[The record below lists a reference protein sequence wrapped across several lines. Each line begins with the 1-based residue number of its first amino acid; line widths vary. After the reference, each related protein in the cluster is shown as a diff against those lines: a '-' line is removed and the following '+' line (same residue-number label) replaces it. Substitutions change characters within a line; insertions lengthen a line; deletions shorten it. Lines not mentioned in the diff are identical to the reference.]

1 MASSRGT
8 SNGPD
13 WKDVSYTLDAL
24 EEQWQKPVEILIYHS
39 GTPRKPEL
47 QLVAR
52 LLDMSDPNVG
62 VQHWVSHRRS
72 LRGGDDGDMPA
83 ALLVLL
89 YGLDYEATKK
99 HGAEEPETA

>member
-1 MASSRGT
+1 LASSRGT

-13 WKDVSYTLDAL
+13 WRDVSYTLDAL
-24 EEQWQKPVEILIYHS
+24 EEQWGRTVEILIYHS

-52 LLDMSDPNVG
+52 LLDMSDPNTG
-62 VQHWVSHRRS
+62 VRHWVSHRRS

-83 ALLVLL
+83 VLLVLL
-89 YGLDYEATKK
+89 YGLDYVATKK
-99 HGAEEPETA
+99 AEAELPETA